1 MKQMRFNINLSIMQC
16 EILEE
21 SLVEY
26 INSHSSNS
34 IRRNIM
40 EHLLIKLR
48 NRKIF
53 KIQINDKRNEYN
65 KRYMR

>member
-1 MKQMRFNINLSIMQC
+1 MQC

>member
-34 IRRNIM
+34 VSRNIM
-40 EHLLIKLR
+40 ERLLIKLR

-65 KRYMR
+65 KRYVR